1 MCSLVYLYF
10 QLQLPLHSYLYY
22 VGSQADTGAKLPY
35 TGDWEKA
42 NRISCWQ
49 TLIRTVYLNQR
60 GIITSRGMPAHCWK
74 ILTSAQFCRRPPDP
88 GAWSYA
94 VGWWGWS
101 GQSDCL
107 QRFLCSSLKL
117 FIVVPFE
124 CGTALLKDKAD
135 EDYPSWNRALLARP
149 WNPSSQ
155 LVTHLGTS
163 SVGWQERWRVTA
175 ATDQTRRI
183 HYR

>member
-1 MCSLVYLYF
+1 MQFGLSVFSTSTALALLPIYTMWVLRTILEQNYF
-10 QLQLPLHSYLYY
+10 PWE
-22 VGSQADTGAKLPY
+22 
-35 TGDWEKA
+35 DWQKA

-60 GIITSRGMPAHCWK
+60 GIITLRGMPAHCWK

-124 CGTALLKDKAD
+124 SGTALLKDKAD

-163 SVGWQERWRVTA
+163 SVCWQERWRVTA
-175 ATDQTRRI
+175 ATDQN
-183 HYR
+183 